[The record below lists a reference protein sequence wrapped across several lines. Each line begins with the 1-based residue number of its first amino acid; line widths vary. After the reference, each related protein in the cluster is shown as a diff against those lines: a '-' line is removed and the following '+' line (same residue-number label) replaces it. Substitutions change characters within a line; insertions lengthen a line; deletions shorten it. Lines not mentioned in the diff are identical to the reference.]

1 MKITQ
6 ELKDSPTFIF
16 AKMKGCNN
24 REAARFCQIL
34 SEGINGRKCD
44 EKAVDIYLRISK
56 EPKVAVSQFNYSLA
70 GEDGT
75 QKPSRSKLV
84 MEYEKHRKAF
94 LKILSIRQLNQQA
107 VDKIVSHKY
116 EDINAAEFSRLSVL
130 ATIAKEISPN
140 A

>member
-6 ELKDSPTFIF
+6 MTKESPTFIF

-34 SEGINGRKCD
+34 SEGINDRKCD
-44 EKAVDIYLRISK
+44 EKAVDVYLRLCK
-56 EPKVAVSQFNYSLA
+56 EPKVAVNEFNYSLTN
-70 GEDGT
+70 EDGT
-75 QKPSRSKLV
+75 AKTSRSKLV

-94 LKILSIRQLNQQA
+94 IKILSVRQLNQKG
-107 VDKIVSHKY
+107 VDAILSHKY
-116 EDINAAEFSRLSVL
+116 EDINSGEFSRLSVL